1 MRNKTIK
8 SLLLPALC
16 FIAANGQ
23 AQGTL
28 EDYRRAYSLYEK
40 FNATQVYND
49 PADIRWDGKT
59 TFHYSVYTPEGT
71 DYYVGK
77 VTGDVKTAD
86 VKAIHMKALAELL
99 SRETGKDIPRNTL
112 RLSRLSVDESQPT
125 SVSFEFDGYKWK
137 VEEACTAGL
146 RLGSKEE
153 LHSPKGPWKKPR
165 HWMEVDDEKGAVPVV
180 SPDGK
185 RQAYIKNDNVYVS
198 DRDGRHERALSNDGT
213 ARQLLFQLAQMEPG
227 RQIRMCQQ
235 DTSGPETVCILR
247 GKLAQKPA
255 SAHPSPTGIRQA
267 GRRIALQGALHI
279 QRGNRTGRHSIYRT
293 LRPPVRLVRPGMER
307 RRESG
312 DF

>member
-112 RLSRLSVDESQPT
+112 RLSRLSVDENQPT

-137 VEEACTAGL
+137 VEEAYTTGL
-146 RLGSKEE
+146 RLGSKEA
-153 LHSPKGPWKKPR
+153 LPAPKGPWKKPR
-165 HWMEVDDEKGAVPVV
+165 HWMEVDDEKGAAPVV

-198 DRDGRHERALSNDGT
+198 DRDGHHERALSNDGT
-213 ARQLLFQLAQMEPG
+213 AG
-227 RQIRMCQQ
+227 
-235 DTSGPETVCILR
+235 TYV
-247 GKLAQKPA
+247 
-255 SAHPSPTGIRQA
+255 PTR
-267 GRRIALQGALHI
+267 
-279 QRGNRTGRHSIYRT
+279 Y
-293 LRPPVRLVRPGMER
+293 VRPRNGMYITWKAR
-307 RRESG
+307 PKASFSPSFTNRNTPSRATNCASRCLAYSTWKQG
-312 DF
+312 RPSFRLPNSSTASTTCTARNGKKTGKQ

>member
-112 RLSRLSVDESQPT
+112 RL
-125 SVSFEFDGYKWK
+125 
-137 VEEACTAGL
+137 
-146 RLGSKEE
+146 
-153 LHSPKGPWKKPR
+153 
-165 HWMEVDDEKGAVPVV
+165 
-180 SPDGK
+180 
-185 RQAYIKNDNVYVS
+185 
-198 DRDGRHERALSNDGT
+198 
-213 ARQLLFQLAQMEPG
+213 
-227 RQIRMCQQ
+227 
-235 DTSGPETVCILR
+235 
-247 GKLAQKPA
+247 
-255 SAHPSPTGIRQA
+255 
-267 GRRIALQGALHI
+267 
-279 QRGNRTGRHSIYRT
+279 
-293 LRPPVRLVRPGMER
+293 
-307 RRESG
+307 
-312 DF
+312 

>member
-1 MRNKTIK
+1 MLHSGKRTG
-8 SLLLPALC
+8 ARHM
-16 FIAANGQ
+16 
-23 AQGTL
+23 

-112 RLSRLSVDESQPT
+112 RLSRLSVDENQPT

-137 VEEACTAGL
+137 VEEACTTGL

-153 LHSPKGPWKKPR
+153 LHSSKGPWKKPR
-165 HWMEVDDEKGAVPVV
+165 HWMEVDDEKGAAPVV

-185 RQAYIKNDNVYVS
+185 RQAYIQERQCVRQRPGRPPRTGVEQ
-198 DRDGRHERALSNDGT
+198 RQDG
-213 ARQLLFQLAQMEPG
+213 RQLLFQLAQMEPG
-227 RQIRMCQQ
+227 RQVRMCQQ

-267 GRRIALQGALHI
+267 GR
-279 QRGNRTGRHSIYRT
+279 
-293 LRPPVRLVRPGMER
+293 
-307 RRESG
+307 
-312 DF
+312 

>member
-185 RQAYIKNDNVYVS
+185 RQA
-198 DRDGRHERALSNDGT
+198 
-213 ARQLLFQLAQMEPG
+213 
-227 RQIRMCQQ
+227 
-235 DTSGPETVCILR
+235 
-247 GKLAQKPA
+247 
-255 SAHPSPTGIRQA
+255 
-267 GRRIALQGALHI
+267 
-279 QRGNRTGRHSIYRT
+279 
-293 LRPPVRLVRPGMER
+293 
-307 RRESG
+307 
-312 DF
+312 